1 MPTSMVMRFLGEREL
16 ERKWIMTIENNKSK
30 VEAAKT
36 QLSWRMLGRQLVC
49 DIPGVTETVS
59 IDIDT
64 VHESWADF
72 IKCYGI
78 KQWISSANAKNSFK
92 ISDELKIAIIEAQG
106 AAAKA
111 VTDEERKLTAAVLA
125 DLEGERTALRLEAV
139 KVNSGAVKTMVF
151 NMMKSLKEQ
160 KSIAE
165 KAERETKAQIE
176 ARVKAEMLE
185 KMKVG
190 FEAMGL
196 SESQIAGMLAN
207 L

>member
-1 MPTSMVMRFLGEREL
+1 MA
-16 ERKWIMTIENNKSK
+16 IENGSR

-36 QLSWRMLGRQLVC
+36 QLSWRMLGRTLHC
-49 DIPGVTETVS
+49 DIPGKTESVA

-92 ISDELKIAIIEAQG
+92 ISDELKIAIIEAQS
-106 AAAKA
+106 AAANA
-111 VTDEERKLTAAVLA
+111 VGEEEKKLAVAVLGKLEKERTELRLAAVKA
-125 DLEGERTALRLEAV
+125 
-139 KVNSGAVKTMVF
+139 NSGEVQRMVF
-151 NMMKSLKEQ
+151 MMMKSLKEQ
-160 KSIAE
+160 KTIAE
-165 KAERETKAQIE
+165 KADRETKAQVE
-176 ARVKAEMLE
+176 ARVKAEMIA
-185 KMKVG
+185 KMRVG

-196 SESQIAGMLAN
+196 TEEQIEGMLKN

>member
-1 MPTSMVMRFLGEREL
+1 MA
-16 ERKWIMTIENNKSK
+16 IENGK
-30 VEAAKT
+30 VEVAKT
-36 QLSWRMLGRQLVC
+36 QLSWRMLGRTLHC
-49 DIPGVTETVS
+49 DIPGITENVS

-106 AAAKA
+106 AAANA
-111 VTDEERKLTAAVLA
+111 VGEEEKKLTAAVLA
-125 DLEGERTALRLEAV
+125 DLEAERTALRLEAV
-139 KVNSGAVKTMVF
+139 KANSGAVKTMVF

-160 KSIAE
+160 KTIAE
-165 KAERETKAQIE
+165 KADRETKAQVE
-176 ARVKAEMLE
+176 ARVKNEMLA
-185 KMKVG
+185 KMR
-190 FEAMGL
+190 
-196 SESQIAGMLAN
+196 AGMEAAGMPKEQIEIMMAN